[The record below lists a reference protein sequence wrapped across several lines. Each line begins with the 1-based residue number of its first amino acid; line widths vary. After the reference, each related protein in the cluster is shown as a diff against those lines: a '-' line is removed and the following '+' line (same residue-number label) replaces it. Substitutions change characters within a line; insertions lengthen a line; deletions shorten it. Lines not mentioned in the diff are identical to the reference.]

1 VLQLAAAMNPSI
13 RFGQVEVDGTYV
25 LLHIT
30 VEVLGFQHKTIVRF
44 TEDRAHQLVKQF
56 HDAIA
61 KLGRTRLGPG

>member
-1 VLQLAAAMNPSI
+1 MMTRL
-13 RFGQVEVDGTYV
+13 RFGDVEVDGTHV

-30 VEVLGFQHKTIVRF
+30 VEVPALGLQHKTVVRF